1 MAFLILR
8 ILELHTRKFC
18 VIFVNKHTEPIEYCR
33 TKKWNFPLRI
43 SSVNLRSTFCW
54 LIWLECH
61 IILSIQIM
69 ENISGMSR
77 RLSIVYVCKVLVL
90 WFMESSTLTVF
101 YIFSFCLVF
110 KLYKSSLQI
119 LQFILDHLIF
129 LGSVDIGGYLIVALF
144 ERWILTLAHFS
155 DDFFWPINC
164 TCQACISYH
173 ILGVDNVPF

>member
-1 MAFLILR
+1 MRWLLGLRPRPPRGGEGRRLRMLRKPQVPFLA
-8 ILELHTRKFC
+8 
-18 VIFVNKHTEPIEYCR
+18 
-33 TKKWNFPLRI
+33 
-43 SSVNLRSTFCW
+43 TFCW
-54 LIWLECH
+54 LIWVECH

-77 RLSIVYVCKVLVL
+77 RLSIVYVCNVLVL
-90 WFMESSTLTVF
+90 WFMESSILTVF

-119 LQFILDHLIF
+119 LQFISDHLIF

-144 ERWILTLAHFS
+144 ERRILTLAHFS